1 MAHQK
6 EIYTNNWSP
15 TGPDTNDA
23 NINLVLASAS
33 YDSTVMP
40 QDMEVGACV
49 RTLTRHKKP
58 VYSVAFSTKCKLLVS
73 GKLGRVLNMSNVS
86 ITFLKLYDFKN
97 KSKRKSSLK
106 EAYHLHLLFKQAEI

>member
-1 MAHQK
+1 
-6 EIYTNNWSP
+6 
-15 TGPDTNDA
+15 
-23 NINLVLASAS
+23 
-33 YDSTVMP
+33 MP

-73 GKLGRVLNMSNVS
+73 GKLFTHNPMGMVLNMSNVS